1 MIDRICA
8 AILARPAANLI
19 VVGLIT
25 VFMASAIP
33 STKHDASVRS
43 FILDND
49 PDYAMHN
56 RYKETFGQELML
68 VVAFEDD
75 DIFTNENMETVR
87 RLTER
92 LKDIK
97 VETDGEEEYNVYD
110 VRSLTNAEYMKG
122 TEDSFEAK
130 RLVEELPATPPQLAK
145 ARDIATT
152 NPLFVKDLVSTD
164 GRRTSLIVTL
174 RATEENYEYHEE
186 VAQIEKIVAE
196 EADRSGRKIHVVGE
210 KVIDIRFLQYI
221 QKDLQRFIPLTY
233 LVLGLLTFVMFRNVR
248 DTVIAIIS
256 ISASLAWIGGTIPL
270 AGYMMN
276 SVNAGLP
283 SLVLC
288 IAVTD
293 VVHIIHRYRKNLSGT
308 DDRARALHTA
318 LKEALIPCF
327 LTSFTTAI
335 GFGSLAFNEISPIS
349 GFGFLA
355 SVGVSAAFVV
365 CIVTVPSLL
374 LLWKER
380 SANMR
385 EDTQFVPKRM
395 MTSLAGLLVRR
406 RNAVIAIAIVLM
418 GIAVTGALRIRVQ
431 SDRIT
436 YLRKSDA
443 LYKAV
448 RFIENGLAGT
458 TELDIWI
465 EGGQDGIIKEPRVLR
480 EIEKL
485 AGFLRSQPEVDK
497 VLCVNDFFKEMNKA
511 FYEDNPERYELPDTR
526 AKVAQFMLIYSMSG
540 RKNELDKYMDYPSSR
555 TRVSVRSS
563 EHNSEK
569 LDDLIRRIR
578 RYLKNTFEPPVRARL
593 ASLAVVHNNVF
604 HYVLKGLL
612 YGLLTAIIL
621 IFAVMC
627 VNFTSLR
634 VGLVSMV
641 PNLIPIVA
649 ALGVMGLCGL
659 HLEIATAMTFSIA
672 IGIAVDDTI
681 HFLTRFRTH
690 LARARDYPKA
700 VHLTLEDIGSALV
713 ETTAIMIGGFLVLL
727 FASLRMNVF
736 FGLLCAFIVSTAL
749 LADLTIT
756 PVCMLIFRPFG
767 KPEDLERS
775 VE

>member
-1 MIDRICA
+1 MI
-8 AILARPAANLI
+8 LKRPVVNLI
-19 VVGLIT
+19 VIGLVT

-33 STKHDASVRS
+33 STKNDATIRS
-43 FILDND
+43 FILDDD
-49 PDYAMHN
+49 PDYAMYN
-56 RYKETFGQELML
+56 RYKETFGQEPML
-68 VVAFEDD
+68 VVAFQDD
-75 DIFTNENMETVR
+75 DIFTNENMETVS

-97 VETDGEEEYNVYD
+97 VKIDGEDQYNIYD

-130 RLVEELPATPPQLAK
+130 RLVDDLPAAPEELAK

-152 NPLFVKDLVSTD
+152 NPLFVKDLVSPD

-174 RATEENYEYHEE
+174 RAADENYEFQEE
-186 VAQIEKIVAE
+186 VAEIERIVAE
-196 EADRSGRKIHVVGE
+196 EAARSGRKIYVVGE
-210 KVIDIRFLQYI
+210 KVLDIRFLEYI
-221 QKDLQRFIPLTY
+221 QRDVQRFIPLTY
-233 LVLGLLTFVMFRNVR
+233 LILGVLTYLMFRNVR
-248 DTVIAIIS
+248 DTAIALIS
-256 ISASLAWIGGTIPL
+256 VSASLAWIGGIIPL
-270 AGYMMN
+270 TGHMMN

-308 DDRARALHTA
+308 SDRAGALHTA
-318 LKEALIPCF
+318 LKEAFIPCF

-335 GFGSLAFNEISPIS
+335 GFGSLAFNEIRPIS

-355 SVGVSAAFVV
+355 SIGVSAAFVV

-374 LLWKER
+374 ILWKEKSSR
-380 SANMR
+380 MR
-385 EDTQFVPKRM
+385 EDTQFVPRRALA
-395 MTSLAGLLVRR
+395 SLAGLLVKR
-406 RNAVIAIAIVLM
+406 RNAVIALTIVLM
-418 GIAVTGALRIRVQ
+418 AVMLMGALRIRVQ

-436 YLRKSDA
+436 YLRRNDEM
-443 LYKAV
+443 YKAV
-448 RFIENGLAGT
+448 RFIEGGLAGT

-465 EGGQDGIIKEPRVLR
+465 EDGRDGIIKEPRVLR
-480 EIEKL
+480 EIENL
-485 AGFLRSQPEVDK
+485 AEFLRTQPEVDK

-511 FYEDNPERYELPDTR
+511 FYEDNPDRYELPDTR

-555 TRVSVRSS
+555 TRISVRSS
-563 EHNSEK
+563 EHNSET
-569 LDDLIRRIR
+569 LDNLIRRIR
-578 RYLKNTFEPPVRARL
+578 TYLQGRFEPPTRPRL
-593 ASLAVVHNNVF
+593 ASLAVVLNNVF
-604 HYVLKGLL
+604 LYVLKGLL
-612 YGLLTAIIL
+612 YGLLTAVLL
-621 IFAVMC
+621 IFVVMC
-627 VNFTSLR
+627 VNFRSPR
-634 VGLVSMV
+634 IGLVSMI

-649 ALGVMGLCGL
+649 ALGVMGWCGL
-659 HLEIATAMTFSIA
+659 SLEVATAMTFSIA

-690 LARARDYPKA
+690 LTEAGDYAKA

-713 ETTAIMIGGFLVLL
+713 ETTTIMIGGFLILL

-756 PVCMLIFRPFG
+756 PVCMLLFRPFG
-767 KPEDLERS
+767 KPEELERS
-775 VE
+775 AE